1 MMMPRLY
8 SNNIMI
14 YLLISTVMVNDYSYT
29 KVVIEKFV
37 ILSFVID
44 LGSMI
49 GPSLGHGTNI

>member
-8 SNNIMI
+8 SNDIMI
-14 YLLISTVMVNDYSYT
+14 YLLISTVIVNDYSYT

-37 ILSFVID
+37 ILSFVIN

-49 GPSLGHGTNI
+49 GPSLGYGTNI